1 MNQFMRMALAEAL
14 GGMHANQGGPFG
26 AVIVRHA
33 PGLAGTPQVVARAHN
48 RVLVSKDP
56 TAHAEIEAIRE
67 ASRALG
73 KFDLSDCEIYTT
85 CEPCPMCL
93 AAIQWARIA
102 RINYGCTREQAAQAG
117 FSDADI
123 YDAIQGRP
131 GSQSVTAVQLDAREC
146 GEAFREWEQ
155 KPDKVRY

>member
-14 GGMHANQGGPFG
+14 GGMHSNQGGPFG

-33 PGLAGTPQVVARAHN
+33 RGAAGTPQVVARAHN
-48 RVLVSKDP
+48 KVIITKDP
-56 TAHAEIEAIRE
+56 TAHAEIEAIRD

-73 KFDLSDCEIYTT
+73 TFDLSDCEIYTT

-93 AAIQWARIA
+93 GAIHWARIR
-102 RINYGCTREQAAQAG
+102 RITYGCTREQAASAG

-123 YDAIQGRP
+123 YEAIQGKREAEP
-131 GSQSVTAVQLDAREC
+131 LVATQLDAREC
-146 GEAFREWEQ
+146 EEAFREWAQ
-155 KPDKVRY
+155 KQDKTPY